1 MPADEAYPVTPC
13 TLQGVTVTLGG
24 VPVLR
29 HLDLAIPDGD
39 FLVVLGANGSGKST
53 LLRAC
58 LGLVPVTTGEVRLF
72 GTQVASF
79 RQWSRIAYAP
89 QQFPDCR
96 AIPVSVSEFI
106 ASGQTGPSIVGRR
119 NRAALQH
126 ATVALGLWDLR
137 RRAIGELSGGQQRR
151 CLVAR
156 ALGRM
161 SDLLF
166 LDEPTA
172 GVDEEGQHLL
182 AAVLRSRRDEGGT
195 TVVVTHEHNAVS
207 DLATRCLVVEPTG
220 LRYC

>member
-1 MPADEAYPVTPC
+1 MPPREVRPVTPC

-24 VPVLR
+24 VAVLR

-53 LLRAC
+53 LVRAC
-58 LGLVPVTTGEVRLF
+58 LGLVPATSGQVRLF
-72 GTQVASF
+72 GTPVAAF
-79 RQWSRIAYAP
+79 RHWSRIAYAP

-96 AIPVSVSEFI
+96 AIPISVSEFI
-106 ASGQTGPSIVGRR
+106 ASGQTGPSVFARR
-119 NRAALQH
+119 NHAALRQVT
-126 ATVALGLWDLR
+126 AALGLWDLR

-161 SDLLF
+161 GELLV

-172 GVDEEGQHLL
+172 GVDEQGQHLL
-182 AAVLRSRRDEGGT
+182 AAVLRARRDEGGT